1 MECLLCFGKVMII
14 DNDQFPDG
22 KGKIDMCK
30 AVKEMPDES
39 KTKGLAES
47 RTKGF
52 SQLFKLIEPLSD

>member
-1 MECLLCFGKVMII
+1 MII

-30 AVKEMPDES
+30 AVKEMLDES